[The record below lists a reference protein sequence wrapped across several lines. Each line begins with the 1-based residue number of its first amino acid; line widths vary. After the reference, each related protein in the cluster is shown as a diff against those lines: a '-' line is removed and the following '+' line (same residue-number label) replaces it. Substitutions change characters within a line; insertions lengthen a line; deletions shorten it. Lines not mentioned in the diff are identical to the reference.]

1 MQSIHP
7 FYHVL
12 PESPFSF
19 LIFFAVFME
28 KVQAN
33 LQDPFANFQV
43 GILYLRDE
51 AEMHV
56 HEELDRIDQF
66 II

>member
-12 PESPFSF
+12 PESLFSF

-28 KVQAN
+28 KVQAS

-43 GILYLRDE
+43 QILYLLDE
-51 AEMHV
+51 VEIHGR
-56 HEELDRIDQF
+56 EELDRIDQF